1 MRRTAAWICA
11 TLLLGLA
18 ASPPARAA
26 TVTVAPPTAALAPL
40 GTQQFTAT
48 VNGTASTAVTWMV
61 NGIPG
66 GAPLL
71 GTISTTG
78 LYTAPADVPAALQ
91 VAIEAEDQAAPLA
104 NGSASAGVSA
114 SPATG
119 STFFVATT
127 GNDTGPGSEA
137 APWLTIQHA
146 VEKVPAGSTVLVQSG
161 TYNELVTITRS
172 GSATAGFIT
181 IAAAPGATPIVDGTG
196 LKIPNGENGLF
207 TLENVSFV
215 RVIGFEVQNYTSSS
229 AALDPVGIYVIGAGS
244 NIEIRNNHIHDIVTT
259 VPNSNGDALGIA
271 IYGTSA
277 KQSLSGIVIDGNQLD
292 DLTLGFSESMALSG
306 NVDGFQVTNNLI
318 HDNNN
323 IGIDIAGYEPVE
335 TKNLAL
341 DRARNGYVA
350 GNTVF
355 NISSATNPAYQ
366 GQLSSDGIYVDGGE
380 NIVIERNLVHDTD
393 LGIEVASEHQVDHKP
408 VFAQK
413 VIVRDNVVYSSNI
426 VGISIGGFGPGVGGT
441 ESTVIANNTMV
452 GDGSYTGKGANQYRS
467 RRVPDPVPRQR
478 QRLRQQHR
486 LGAAEE
492 AAGVLD
498 RHDADRSGEARPQS
512 VRQFTGGDSDL
523 VDLARQE
530 HHRVQQLDCEVRQ
543 RCAQPVRR
551 SRLHRCGDQRLQP
564 GGRLARDRRRR
575 EAAAVANGAAR
586 FRRQPAH
593 HEWKNRSRRVPELR
607 PVTTTRAPADAP
619 PLPRCACPRPR
630 TPHGTARSSPGR
642 TGSSP

>member
-292 DLTLGFSESMALSG
+292 DLTLGFSELMALSG

-452 GDGSYTGKGANQYRS
+452 GDGSYTGKGANQYDLGEFQIQFHAS
-467 RRVPDPVPRQR
+467 GNALVNNIVSALPKKLLAFSIATTPTDPVKLDHNLYDSSQAATATLWIWLAKNITGFSNWIAKSGNDAHSLFADPDFTDAATNDYSLAAGSPAIGAGEKLPLSQTGLLDFAGNPRTTSGKID
-478 QRLRQQHR
+478 
-486 LGAAEE
+486 LGAF
-492 AAGVLD
+492 
-498 RHDADRSGEARPQS
+498 Q
-512 VRQFTGGDSDL
+512 
-523 VDLARQE
+523 
-530 HHRVQQLDCEVRQ
+530 
-543 RCAQPVRR
+543 
-551 SRLHRCGDQRLQP
+551 
-564 GGRLARDRRRR
+564 
-575 EAAAVANGAAR
+575 N
-586 FRRQPAH
+586 
-593 HEWKNRSRRVPELR
+593 
-607 PVTTTRAPADAP
+607 
-619 PLPRCACPRPR
+619 
-630 TPHGTARSSPGR
+630 
-642 TGSSP
+642 